1 MTTLMSGGIWS
12 CGLTGRNGDGNIVIS
27 GNIEMTQV
35 DIAFKIPGRIVEL
48 SVAEGD
54 RVTRGLLLAKLDTE
68 QLEQQRNRDRAGLAA
83 AEAVLPQLA
92 TSIEQRRAA
101 LAAEIEMRNAEVR
114 QAEVML
120 EQLLSG
126 SRRQQIEEAKAAAAQ
141 ARAQFLQA
149 ELDWERAQTLYRN
162 DDISTAQRDQFKARL
177 DSTEAALR
185 QADERLALVIEGP
198 RSEEIEAA
206 RSRVA
211 QARAALKLTETS
223 RLEIRRLEQEIQVRR
238 AEVDRAR
245 AQVALI
251 EAQVQDAVA
260 LSPVSGVVLVKSAE
274 VGEVVAAG
282 TTVAV
287 IGDMDRPWLRGYIA
301 EPDLGRVKLG
311 AKVRVTTDSYPGKD
325 YWGRVTFIA
334 SEAEFTPKQIQTRE
348 ERVRLVYRIKIEVDN
363 PEQEL
368 KLNMPADAEIL
379 LDRPAG

>member
-1 MTTLMSGGIWS
+1 MRGARRPSKTAGATAMRNRRAMSAIVVTTTLMSGGIWS
-12 CGLTGRNGDGNIVIS
+12 CGLTGRNRDGNIVIS

-54 RVTRGLLLAKLDTE
+54 RVTRGLPLAKLDTE

-101 LAAEIEMRNAEVR
+101 HAAEIELRNAEVR
-114 QAEVML
+114 QAEIML

-162 DDISTAQRDQFKARL
+162 DDISTAQRDRFKARL

-211 QARAALKLTETS
+211 QARAALKLTEAS
-223 RLEIRRLEQEIQVRR
+223 RLEIRRLEQELQVRR

-251 EAQVQDAVA
+251 EAQIRDAVA
-260 LSPVSGVVLVKSAE
+260 LSPVSGVVLVKSA
-274 VGEVVAAG
+274 
-282 TTVAV
+282 
-287 IGDMDRPWLRGYIA
+287 
-301 EPDLGRVKLG
+301 
-311 AKVRVTTDSYPGKD
+311 
-325 YWGRVTFIA
+325 
-334 SEAEFTPKQIQTRE
+334 
-348 ERVRLVYRIKIEVDN
+348 
-363 PEQEL
+363 
-368 KLNMPADAEIL
+368 
-379 LDRPAG
+379 